1 MCAFVFTK
9 VNFMVAIKRLTH
21 LPTPYC
27 NKLEFDTWFLDNGQ
41 GSSTPIKDNVVHT
54 TEEQEETNI
63 VPQNNLPPLAP
74 VEPQHVQEMGFKYP
88 SAWTPFSF
96 C

>member
-1 MCAFVFTK
+1 
-9 VNFMVAIKRLTH
+9 MVAIKRLTH

-54 TEEQEETNI
+54 TAEETNI
-63 VPQNNLPPLAP
+63 VPENNLPLAP

-88 SAWTPFSF
+88 STWTPFSF